1 MTMQAGLT
9 VWAWRPRQVGSGQ
22 GRAYGCRPCRWHA
35 CPSTVDNR
43 AISARRQAGPDPRTR
58 QAQLAATPEPHNYK
72 GKKQWHSHGAV
83 AMPLQK
89 YNYTLMKPCPRYA
102 AKEQTLLVFVLV
114 LTLRTIVS
122 VHHSSVKLVFGLDDI
137 KQLAGR
143 YYGHHLIVIRL
154 LNLL

>member
-9 VWAWRPRQVGSGQ
+9 VWAWRPRQVAV
-22 GRAYGCRPCRWHA
+22 GRAEPMVAARAGGTPARA
-35 CPSTVDNR
+35 PSTTGPLAHGVRLAPTRVQGKRNWR
-43 AISARRQAGPDPRTR
+43 QRRNHIITKA
-58 QAQLAATPEPHNYK
+58 
-72 GKKQWHSHGAV
+72 KKQWHSHGAV

-122 VHHSSVKLVFGLDDI
+122 VHHSSVKLVFGLNDI
-137 KQLAGR
+137 KQFAGR
-143 YYGHHLIVIRL
+143 YYGHHLVVIRL

>member
-1 MTMQAGLT
+1 MYNVHLT
-9 VWAWRPRQVGSGQ
+9 HSLLCFEFVELTLITKA
-22 GRAYGCRPCRWHA
+22 
-35 CPSTVDNR
+35 
-43 AISARRQAGPDPRTR
+43 
-58 QAQLAATPEPHNYK
+58 
-72 GKKQWHSHGAV
+72 KKQWHSHGAV